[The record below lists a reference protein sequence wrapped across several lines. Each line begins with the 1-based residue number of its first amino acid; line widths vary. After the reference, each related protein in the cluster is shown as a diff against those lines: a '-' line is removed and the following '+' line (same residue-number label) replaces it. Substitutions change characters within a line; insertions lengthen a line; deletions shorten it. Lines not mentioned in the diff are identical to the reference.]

1 MASPQDCLYI
11 SLLGLAEH
19 FRTSNPPD
27 IKSCIQCLQA
37 VFNFKPPAR
46 VEARTH
52 LQLGNILL
60 THTKNIDLAR
70 THLEQSWCLSQ
81 TTNALDDFKFEAASV
96 LAELFEQQ
104 GQPTHSKPILRKAIE
119 LSQHSVYW
127 HCRLIFQLA
136 QIHATEREYEVAS
149 SLLGVGVDYAQISN
163 AAYTRVLFL
172 LSRVMLLLIDKKIQE
187 VLPLLNQAGHLVD
200 SWTGSPHQK
209 EYLKVFFLVLQVCHY
224 LMAGQVKSVK
234 PCLKQLQQSIQTI
247 MAPTWP
253 DDDAVCGSAPG
264 ESFVW
269 LSRQQLYVLVY
280 LVTVMH
286 SAQAGYMDKAHKY
299 TEKALAQIDKL
310 TASDDGGGTSVVSAV
325 TGSAGGGSAARS
337 GAALA
342 WRLRMALVEHAALCR
357 LVAGGKA
364 QALHEI
370 ARAAHLLARAPTTA
384 SAAAHTPQLHCLLGL
399 YAMSMNCMEAA
410 EAQFHTA
417 IHTSQER
424 DLWMFAKLNLAI
436 VYLRGR
442 RDNDLAQLMEQ
453 VRPEALPAYAHGL
466 RAASYYVLGLQAF
479 FQARYNEAK
488 RYLRETLKMA
498 NAEDLN
504 RLTSCSLVL
513 LGHIFLSIN
522 NSRESMNMVTP
533 AMQLASKIPDVHV
546 QLWASAI
553 LKDLYRLAGD
563 TERETEAYQMHCN
576 FSQALLKDHF
586 QATQLPQHA
595 LVQWT
600 SGPPPSLPPP
610 PNVSHAT

>member
-1 MASPQDCLYI
+1 MASTQDAWYI

-37 VFNFKPPAR
+37 VFNFKPPQR

-81 TTNALDDFKFEAASV
+81 TINGFDDVKFEAASV

-247 MAPTWP
+247 MAPAWP
-253 DDDAVCGSAPG
+253 DDDTVCGTAPG

-310 TASDDGGGTSVVSAV
+310 TASGCTESVTLV
-325 TGSAGGGSAARS
+325 GARS

-357 LVAGGKA
+357 LVCGGKA
-364 QALHEI
+364 HALHEI
-370 ARAAHLLARAPTTA
+370 ARAAHLLTVAPTAA

-410 EAQFHTA
+410 EAQFLTA
-417 IHTSQER
+417 IHMSQER

-563 TERETEAYQMHCN
+563 TERENEAYQMHCN
-576 FSQALLKDHF
+576 FSQSLLKDHF

-595 LVQWT
+595 LVHWT
-600 SGPPPSLPPP
+600 QGPPPALPPP
-610 PNVSHAT
+610 PNNSNPT